1 MTEGHFHMDAVRVIR
16 ISLQVLGERAFSLL
30 AMLMT
35 FSLFCWAM
43 IEPSYERLGL
53 VAFFA
58 LAVYIPSL
66 KGQRKSYAETD
77 NG

>member
-1 MTEGHFHMDAVRVIR
+1 MTEGHIHMDAVRVIR

-43 IEPSYERLGL
+43 LEPSHERLAL

-66 KGQRKSYAETD
+66 KGQRKSYAEAQD
-77 NG
+77 

>member
-1 MTEGHFHMDAVRVIR
+1 MSQGDTGMDAIRVIR

-43 IEPSYERLGL
+43 LEPSYERLAL

-77 NG
+77 HG

>member
-1 MTEGHFHMDAVRVIR
+1 MSEGDTGMDAIRVIR

-30 AMLMT
+30 AMVMT

-43 IEPSYERLGL
+43 YQPSYERLAL

-58 LAVYIPSL
+58 LAVYIPTL
-66 KGQRKSYAETD
+66 RRERKPYAEAQD
-77 NG
+77 

>member
-1 MTEGHFHMDAVRVIR
+1 MSQGDTGVDAIRVIR

-30 AMLMT
+30 AMVMT

-43 IEPSYERLGL
+43 VEPSYERLAL

-66 KGQRKSYAETD
+66 RRERKSYAETQD
-77 NG
+77 

>member
-1 MTEGHFHMDAVRVIR
+1 MDAIRVIR

-30 AMLMT
+30 AMVMT

-43 IEPSYERLGL
+43 VEPSYERLAL

-66 KGQRKSYAETD
+66 RRERKSYAETQD
-77 NG
+77 

>member
-1 MTEGHFHMDAVRVIR
+1 MHMDAVRVIR

-77 NG
+77 HG